1 MLVRCRGKTVLE
13 INLYRAKSCFCH
25 IKDIEGTPLLFRDK
39 VYQRDS
45 SYNDRYI
52 LLKEV

>member
-25 IKDIEGTPLLFRDK
+25 IKDIEGKLLLCFFATKFIKGTPVTMIGIFC
-39 VYQRDS
+39 
-45 SYNDRYI
+45 
-52 LLKEV
+52 